1 MINKLEALLQM
12 NLITLLIICIFTVSL
27 VLGFARGASASAK
40 QLFQLIAYGIITIIA
55 ILLAW
60 GITGRLSLLFHSWL
74 VDREL
79 LIPNEK
85 LGPIKQLYYTFITGL
100 RDFSLLRFASIF
112 VPAYFAIRAIL
123 GFGFS
128 IIVGRLSAFSV
139 HEQDKQPKTISS
151 GIIGMGIGST
161 LGIARALIIIALLF
175 VYVTLQPQS
184 ALSQYAQG
192 SSLYQQGA
200 TQILAPFSEDFIASQ
215 VPVFTRAVEREFQN
229 ILQRKYEMID
239 LHIPEDIAGAAIEIT
254 KDKKSDE
261 EKAYA
266 LYDWIGSRIEYDHEK
281 VRLYEEKNIWM
292 EQTPEDTFKSRK
304 GVCIDYSRL
313 YAVMARSIE
322 LKVKVITGLGYDG
335 RGGYGPHAWNE
346 VYVSGNK
353 QWIPLD
359 STWASSGGN
368 WFNPDKFEETH
379 IQDA

>member
-1 MINKLEALLQM
+1 MLNKLEALLQM
-12 NLITLLIICIFTVSL
+12 NLITVLIICVFIVSL
-27 VLGFARGASASAK
+27 ALGSARGASASAK
-40 QLFQLIAYGIITIIA
+40 QLFQLVAFGAMTIIA

-60 GITGRLSLLFHSWL
+60 EFTEQLSPLFHTWL
-74 VDREL
+74 VDRNL

-112 VPAYFAIRAIL
+112 VLAYFAIRALL

-128 IIVGRLSAFSV
+128 IIAGRFSANSIL
-139 HEQDKQPKTISS
+139 DNGKQPKTIGS

-161 LGIARALIIIALLF
+161 LGVARALIIIAILF

-184 ALSQYAQG
+184 SLSQYAQG
-192 SSLYQQGA
+192 SALYQQGA
-200 TQILAPFSEDFIASQ
+200 TQILAPFSEDFIAAR

-239 LHIPEDIAGAAIEIT
+239 LHIPEDITGAAIEIT

-266 LYDWIGSRIEYDHEK
+266 LYDWIGSRIVYDHEK
-281 VRLYEEKNIWM
+281 VRLYEEEHIWM
-292 EQTPEDTFKSRK
+292 EQTPEGTFKSQK

-313 YAVMARSIE
+313 YAVMARSVNLE
-322 LKVKVITGLGYDG
+322 VKVITGLGYDG

-346 VYVSGNK
+346 VYISEIN

-368 WFNPDKFEETH
+368 WFNPEKFEETH
-379 IQDA
+379 IQDT

>member
-12 NLITLLIICIFTVSL
+12 NLITVLILCVFTISL
-27 VLGFARGASASAK
+27 ALGFARGASATAK
-40 QLFQLIAYGIITIIA
+40 QLFQIVAYGAITVIS
-55 ILLAW
+55 LFLAW
-60 GITGRLSLLFHSWL
+60 EFTGRLSPLFHSWL
-74 VDREL
+74 VDRDL
-79 LIPNEK
+79 IIPNEK

-100 RDFSLLRFASIF
+100 RDFSLLRFASLF
-112 VPAYFAIRAIL
+112 VPFYFAIRALL

-128 IIVGRLSAFSV
+128 IFAGRLSTINI
-139 HEQDKQPKTISS
+139 HENDKHKKTISS
-151 GIIGMGIGST
+151 GIIGVGIGST
-161 LGIARALIIIALLF
+161 LGAARALIIIAILF

-184 ALSQYAQG
+184 SLSQYAQG

-200 TQILAPFSEDFIASQ
+200 TQILAPFSEDFIATQ

-254 KDKKSDE
+254 KDKESDE

-266 LYDWIGSRIEYDHEK
+266 LYNWIGSRIVYDHEK
-281 VRLYEEKNIWM
+281 VRRYEEENIWL
-292 EQTPEDTFKSRK
+292 EQTPGDTFKSRK

-322 LKVKVITGLGYDG
+322 LEVKVITGLGYDG

-346 VYVSGNK
+346 VYISETN

-359 STWASSGGN
+359 STWASSGAN
-368 WFNPDKFEETH
+368 WFNSEKFAETH

>member
-1 MINKLEALLQM
+1 MLNKLEALLQM
-12 NLITLLIICIFTVSL
+12 NLITVLIICVFIVSL
-27 VLGFARGASASAK
+27 ALGSARGASASAK
-40 QLFQLIAYGIITIIA
+40 QLFQLVAFGAMTIIA

-60 GITGRLSLLFHSWL
+60 EFTEQLSPLFHTWL
-74 VDREL
+74 VDRNL

-112 VPAYFAIRAIL
+112 VLAYFAIRALL

-128 IIVGRLSAFSV
+128 IIAGRFSANSIL
-139 HEQDKQPKTISS
+139 DNGKQPKTIGS

-161 LGIARALIIIALLF
+161 LGVARALIIIAILF

-184 ALSQYAQG
+184 SLSQYAQG
-192 SSLYQQGA
+192 SALYQQGA
-200 TQILAPFSEDFIASQ
+200 TQILAPFSEDFIAAQ

-239 LHIPEDIAGAAIEIT
+239 LHIPEDITGVAIEIT

-266 LYDWIGSRIEYDHEK
+266 LYDWIGSRIVYDHEK
-281 VRLYEEKNIWM
+281 VRLYEEEHIWM
-292 EQTPEDTFKSRK
+292 EQTPEDTFKSQK

-313 YAVMARSIE
+313 YAVMARSVNLE
-322 LKVKVITGLGYDG
+322 VKVITGLGYDG

-346 VYVSGNK
+346 VYISEIN

-368 WFNPDKFEETH
+368 WFNPEKFEETH
-379 IQDA
+379 IQDT